1 MKEKPDLLK
10 IAEVWIRIL
19 NKMDA
24 DEKVAKDFGS
34 GDLLH
39 CSEIH
44 TIMAI
49 GKNPGINITNL
60 SRLLGISRSAI
71 SQMTNRL
78 RKKNLV
84 EKHRDPD
91 NDKEIFLQLSPK
103 GTIAY
108 LGHEQHHARIYAR
121 MHHNLGELSDEE
133 FALILRFLSAIEETI
148 DGADHRPE

>member
-1 MKEKPDLLK
+1 MKGKPDLLK
-10 IAEVWIRIL
+10 ISEVWIRIL
-19 NKMDA
+19 NKMVA
-24 DEKVAKDFGS
+24 DEKIPKDFGS

-49 GKNPGINITNL
+49 GKNPKINLTSL

-78 RKKNLV
+78 EKKDLV

-91 NDKEIFLQLSPK
+91 NDKEILLCLSPK

-108 LGHEQHHARIYAR
+108 LGHEQHHAKIYAR
-121 MHHNLGELSDEE
+121 MHHNLGDLSDEE
-133 FALILRFLSAIEETI
+133 FALIIRFLSAMEETI
-148 DGADHRPE
+148 DRADHGPE

>member
-1 MKEKPDLLK
+1 MKGKPDLLK
-10 IAEVWIRIL
+10 IAEVWIRII

-24 DEKVAKDFGS
+24 DEKVPKDFGS

-49 GKNPGINITNL
+49 GKNTGINVTNL

-71 SQMTNRL
+71 SQMMNRL
-78 RKKNLV
+78 QKKGLV
-84 EKHRDPD
+84 EKLRDPD
-91 NDKEIFLQLSPK
+91 NDKEILLRLSPK

-121 MHHNLGELSDEE
+121 MHRNLGDLSAEE
-133 FALILRFLSAIEETI
+133 FSLILRFLSAMEETI
-148 DGADHRPE
+148 DGVDHRPD